1 MSVIANRR
9 PTRTSPRQGFLL
21 WAARVLPT
29 LFTYLLLT
37 VGACLVGLPFFWLLR
52 TSLMVEGDHFIW
64 PPIIWPNPIIWQ
76 NYVDIFN
83 VPYIPMLL
91 FFRNSVILVVFAMI
105 GEVIATSLVSFS
117 FGRLRWWGR
126 EVLFAVLVAT
136 LFLPSQMTIIPLF
149 LLWKQVGWLNTLLP
163 LIVPS
168 WFGHAFFIFLMR
180 QFVMTIPLEL
190 DDAARIDGCGT
201 FRIYWNIIVPL
212 SKPALATIA
221 IFSFQNKW
229 NQFFEPLI
237 YISKRDVMPL
247 AVGVRMFRSALVTA
261 GGGTSGNISWSHLL
275 AATVVMVIPIIVV
288 FFLAQRVFIQGIVVS
303 GVKG

>member
-1 MSVIANRR
+1 MSATRSPGSASRR
-9 PTRTSPRQGFLL
+9 HVRGVRATRTLNAILTYVLLALGAFLV
-21 WAARVLPT
+21 AM
-29 LFTYLLLT
+29 
-37 VGACLVGLPFFWLLR
+37 PFFWLVR
-52 TSLMVEGDHFIW
+52 TSLMVEGDHFAY
-64 PPIIWPNPIIWQ
+64 PPILWPNPVVWQ
-76 NYVDIFN
+76 NYVDVFN
-83 VPYIPMLL
+83 IPYIPMWL
-91 FFRNSVILVVFAMI
+91 FFRNSVVLVVFAVI
-105 GEVIATSLVSFS
+105 GELIATSLVSFS

-126 EVLFAVLVAT
+126 DFLFAVLVAT

-149 LLWKQVGWLNTLLP
+149 LTFKELGWLNTLLP

-180 QFVMTIPLEL
+180 QFIMTIPLEL

-212 SKPALATIA
+212 SKPALGTIA

-237 YISKRDVMPL
+237 YINKREVMPL
-247 AVGVRMFRSALVTA
+247 AVGVRMFRSALLVPA
-261 GGGTSGNISWSHLL
+261 GGVSGNISWSHLL
-275 AATVVMVIPIIVV
+275 AATVVMVIPIVLV
-288 FFLAQRVFIQGIVVS
+288 FFLAQRAFIQGIVVS